1 MMAVNRFFLMLML
14 LLAISGQNAAH
25 SLEVRISDTRVN
37 NFYIDALAWLLDK
50 SGEEYRLI
58 RTDHPT
64 SSQVRKVALVLNDQ
78 IDVIYAGT
86 TNELENQLQAIRFP
100 ISRGLIGS
108 RVFIINK
115 QFQLDY
121 KGVRS
126 LAELRRYTGVI
137 SFGWPEKE
145 IFQAARLP
153 LNEILYDDIF
163 RVLNDGSRYY
173 FPRGVLEAYPEIA
186 GRADQL
192 KNLTVE
198 NSLLLKYK
206 SAVFFFI
213 NKNNAAL
220 KAALEAGFQK
230 GYADGSYARFFYDHP
245 FIKHSFE
252 QAKMHRRR
260 VIEIPNPYF
269 PAQSR
274 AIDSRYW
281 HQE

>member
-1 MMAVNRFFLMLML
+1 MMAVNRFFLILML
-14 LLAISGQNAAH
+14 LLAIFGQNAAH
-25 SLEVRISDTRVN
+25 SLDVRISDTRVN
-37 NFYIDALAWLLDK
+37 NFYIDALVWLLDK
-50 SGEEYRLI
+50 SEEEYRLI

-115 QFQLDY
+115 QFQRDY
-121 KGVRS
+121 KG
-126 LAELRRYTGVI
+126 E
-137 SFGWPEKE
+137 
-145 IFQAARLP
+145 
-153 LNEILYDDIF
+153 
-163 RVLNDGSRYY
+163 
-173 FPRGVLEAYPEIA
+173 
-186 GRADQL
+186 
-192 KNLTVE
+192 
-198 NSLLLKYK
+198 
-206 SAVFFFI
+206 
-213 NKNNAAL
+213 
-220 KAALEAGFQK
+220 
-230 GYADGSYARFFYDHP
+230 GYADGSYTRFFYNHP
-245 FIKHSFE
+245 FIKHSFQ
-252 QAKMHRRR
+252 QAQMHRRR